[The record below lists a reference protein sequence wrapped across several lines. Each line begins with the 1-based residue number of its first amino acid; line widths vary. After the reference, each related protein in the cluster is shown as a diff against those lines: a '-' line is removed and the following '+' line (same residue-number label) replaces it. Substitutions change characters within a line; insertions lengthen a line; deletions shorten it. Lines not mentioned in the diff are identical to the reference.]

1 MAKNKKPK
9 NSNKFYIVAHRLIA
23 RTVLRLFRVQI
34 VGAENLP
41 AEGGYIYCSNHVSA
55 LDPIFVCGA
64 GRTQVHYMAKQELF
78 KIPILASLIRA
89 LGAFP
94 VNRGGADVGAIRR
107 AIELLQAKES
117 VGIFIQGHRYRGV
130 PLRETKPKNG
140 AVMIAVR
147 SGAPIIPIC
156 IKMKNNTAAPFRRV
170 KLIIGKP
177 VPVEALGLDDH
188 AAGEF
193 SRAAQ
198 TVFDQ
203 ICQLEENAA
212 DA

>member
-1 MAKNKKPK
+1 MAKQKKQK
-9 NSNKFYIVAHRLIA
+9 NSNKFYIVAHRLVA
-23 RTVLRLFRVQI
+23 RTVLHLFRVKI
-34 VGAENLP
+34 IGAENLP

-55 LDPIFVCGA
+55 LDPITVCGA
-64 GRTQVHYMAKQELF
+64 GRTQVHYMAKKELF
-78 KIPILASLIRA
+78 KIPILSGLIRA

-147 SGAPIIPIC
+147 AGAPIIPIC
-156 IKMKNNTAAPFRRV
+156 IKMKNNSAALFRRIT
-170 KLIIGKP
+170 LIVGEPIR
-177 VPVEALGLDDH
+177 VEALGLDDH
-188 AAGEF
+188 ATGEF
-193 SRAAQ
+193 ARASQ
-198 TVFDQ
+198 LVFDR
-203 ICQLEENAA
+203 ICALEESVG

>member
-1 MAKNKKPK
+1 MAEKKR
-9 NSNKFYIVAHRLIA
+9 NSNTFYKVAHKLVA
-23 RTVLRLFRVQI
+23 RGLLCLFRVKI
-34 VGAENLP
+34 TGTENLP
-41 AEGGYIYCSNHVSA
+41 AEGGYIYCSNHICA
-55 LDPIFVCGA
+55 FDPIFVCGA
-64 GRTQVHYMAKQELF
+64 GRTQVHYMAKKELF
-78 KIPILASLIRA
+78 KIPILSTLIKA

-107 AIELLQAKES
+107 AIELLQDKES

-156 IKMKNNTAAPFRRV
+156 IKTKNNTFSLFHRTQ
-170 KLIIGKP
+170 LIIGKP
-177 VPVEALGLDDH
+177 IPVEALGLDDH
-188 AAGEF
+188 ASGEF

-198 TVFDQ
+198 EIFEQ
-203 ICQLEENAA
+203 ICQLEERAA